1 MTNETKT
8 VKQVFKDLDTR
19 SNILECEIKNVSLFK
34 KTNKIV
40 IDLKSKNKI
49 QFGEKM
55 EFEYYLKSKFK
66 VSDVQINIEEEVQEK
81 KSTKSKKDTKQDE
94 EETDLIIRKQK
105 SQNFK

>member
-34 KTNKIV
+34 KSNKIV

-66 VSDVQINIEEEVQEK
+66 VADAQINIEEEISEK
-81 KSTKSKKDTKQDE
+81 KSTKGKKEEKADE
-94 EETDLIIRKQK
+94 EETEMIVRKQK
-105 SQNFK
+105 SQNIK